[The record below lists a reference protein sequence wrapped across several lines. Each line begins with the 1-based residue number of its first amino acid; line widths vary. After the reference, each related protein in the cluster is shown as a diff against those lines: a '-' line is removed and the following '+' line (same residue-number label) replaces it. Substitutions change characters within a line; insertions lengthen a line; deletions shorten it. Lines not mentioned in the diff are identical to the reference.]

1 MAARVGLWMNPVN
14 GGVCV
19 CERER
24 ERYSNLWD
32 HVVCGTVDKGGL
44 SSTWRTW
51 MWAHVCGTVDKG
63 GLSSTW
69 RTWMWAHGHLWAL
82 WNGGHAIVS

>member
-24 ERYSNLWD
+24 ERDSNLWD
-32 HVVCGTVDKGGL
+32 HV
-44 SSTWRTW
+44 
-51 MWAHVCGTVDKG
+51 VCGTVDKG

>member
-51 MWAHVCGTVDKG
+51 MWAHGQ
-63 GLSSTW
+63 
-69 RTWMWAHGHLWAL
+69 LWAA